1 MKTVTRTLSL
11 SFLLLC
17 GGFVLAA
24 PAGAQCPAKTT
35 VSDTLLNADGSPAT
49 GRVVIAWPT
58 FLAGNCQVIA
68 GQATIA
74 VANGQLGVELYPNDA
89 ATPAGTSY
97 RVTYYLK
104 SGRISTEYWVV
115 PASSTPVN
123 LAVVRASS
131 VPFPAVMF
139 GQAQII
145 NLIGDLAR
153 KIELPSPCPAGKFL
167 QASGAAT
174 PPQVDCVD
182 STGAPL
188 ATPTVSGTVKVDVT
202 EADPQVYTRTTSDV
216 LLAGKAATSHAHD
229 ATDVASGVL
238 NPARLPT
245 PTPSTLGAVK
255 SGACSG
261 SDKVSAISDTGA
273 ITCASDLTGAGTQ
286 HQVNGV
292 ALVTNDP
299 VNFQDS
305 TTIAFSNPSAGN
317 IQASPKDGSI
327 TAAKLSVASPSAAQL
342 SGVGNDN
349 IAAAALAADRISG
362 VAVTQS
368 RALNASSPLSGGGD
382 LSADRTLTCPTCEV
396 NTNKG
401 AASGYASLDSSS
413 KVVQD
418 PANATATPT
427 AGKIPIADGGG
438 KFAAG
443 WLPTPGASSLGGVL
457 SKTCTGTEKLS
468 AIGTDGVP
476 VCSTD
481 QTGGGSTHA
490 MLSVTHTDTTAASV
504 ARGDLIAGIGAIPT
518 WQRVAKGDTNTYPK
532 WDPNGDLIASAGPS
546 SGTGSCTNQFVR
558 ALNADAAPGCASVG
572 TDDLAASAVTR
583 DKVSAVLRT
592 RQIGF
597 IIGADNGPALV
608 DADDQATIFY
618 NSLGGGITITA
629 VWCETDQ
636 GTSTINL
643 QRDDGSPV
651 NILSSNLTCS
661 TSGAS
666 GTVDTDEDNVA
677 STEKIDFVM
686 MTAAASGTPKRITVF
701 ITFTVD

>member
-1 MKTVTRTLSL
+1 MNYWIRRSDSAGTSGQIAAGHDDEETMKPVTRILSL
-11 SFLLLC
+11 GFLLLC
-17 GGFVLAA
+17 GGFALAV
-24 PAGAQCPAKTT
+24 PAGTQCPLKTT
-35 VSDTLLNADGSPAT
+35 VSDTLLNADGSPAA

-68 GQATIA
+68 GQATISLT
-74 VANGQLGVELYPNDA
+74 NGQLSVELYPNDA

-115 PASSTPVN
+115 PASNTPVN

-153 KIELPSPCPAGKFL
+153 KIELPTPCPTGKFL
-167 QASGAAT
+167 QASGTAN

-182 STGAPL
+182 GTGAPL
-188 ATPTVSGTVKVDVT
+188 ATPTLSGTVKTDVQ
-202 EADPQVYTRTTSDV
+202 EADPQVYTRTTLDV
-216 LLAGKAATSHAHD
+216 LLTGKAATAHAHT
-229 ATDVASGVL
+229 ATDVATGVL

-245 PTPSTLGAVK
+245 PTSSTHGAVK
-255 SGACSG
+255 SGACS
-261 SDKVSAISDTGA
+261 SSEKVSGISDAGA
-273 ITCASDLTGAGTQ
+273 ITCAPDQTGAGSL

-292 ALVTNDP
+292 ALVANDP

-368 RALNASSPLSGGGD
+368 RTLGTTSPLSGGGD
-382 LSADRTLTCPTCEV
+382 LGADRTLSCPTCEV

-438 KFAAG
+438 TFAAG
-443 WLPTPGASSLGGVL
+443 WLPTPGATSLGAVQ
-457 SKTCTGTEKLS
+457 SKICPGTDKLS

-476 VCSTD
+476 ICSAD
-481 QTGGGSTHA
+481 QTGGGSAHDILSATHGD
-490 MLSVTHTDTTAASV
+490 STAASV
-504 ARGDLIAGIGAIPT
+504 VRGDLIAGIGATPK
-518 WQRVAKGDTNTYPK
+518 WERLAKGTAGYP
-532 WDPNGDLIASAGPS
+532 LVAGANEPGYAQL
-546 SGTGSCTNQFVR
+546 GTAGF
-558 ALNADAAPGCASVG
+558 ADN
-572 TDDLAASAVTR
+572 AVTR

-597 IIGADNGPALV
+597 ILGADNGPALV
-608 DADDQATIFY
+608 DGDDQATIFY
-618 NSLGGGITITA
+618 NSLGQGITITS
-629 VWCETDQ
+629 VWCETGQ
-636 GTSTINL
+636 GTSIINL
-643 QRDDGSPV
+643 QRDDGSPA

-666 GTVDTDEDNVA
+666 GTIDTNEDNVA
-677 STEKIDFVM
+677 SIEKIDFVM
-686 MTAAASGTPKRITVF
+686 VTASASGTPKRITVF